1 MEYDNGEKYLKEINH
16 LSILESIDEV
26 FDGVTSLMTEN
37 AIMYGSTI
45 TALLSGLPIVGDL
58 DIAVSNQEFKILSQ
72 NVANSV
78 KWIQVDGKTIQER
91 EAGMRFGS
99 AKLITMAESSN
110 HSYPSSNP
118 YAKAK
123 HLPISNVVAFQTV
136 NNARIQIIE
145 SKSMTGDLLEDAI
158 EVVRKVDFVF
168 CGMAVDRYGRVLE
181 AIPNAYSD
189 CLQRV
194 IRIKDYQP
202 RTDPKQMKARFH
214 KYIKR
219 GWSLGV
225 SIDQALLNLG
235 RSKREYDKK
244 LATKKKS
251 SISKRVSLFMVKKN
265 SSRGTVIETRP
276 SLFYFVDSKVFVRDV
291 LRDYATDLGIKLNTT
306 TNGRGNLECWAIE
319 SSKEMTPS
327 TAKDI
332 VKAADGYFTN
342 KYHITYDKINEISQ
356 RLSTTGRIN
365 AKPKPMK
372 ATYGSF
378 SATTTSSSY
387 IINNNSS

>member
-72 NVANSV
+72 NIANSV

-91 EAGMRFGS
+91 ETGMRFGS
-99 AKLITMAESSN
+99 AKLGLTITEASN
-110 HSYPSSNP
+110 HSYPSSYPSSNP

-145 SKSMTGDLLEDAI
+145 SKSMTGDLLEDAL

-168 CGMAVDRYGRVLE
+168 CGIAVDRYGRVLE

-202 RTDPKQMKARFH
+202 RTDSKQMKTRFH

-225 SIDQALLNLG
+225 SIDQALLNLEKV
-235 RSKREYDKK
+235 KREYDKK
-244 LATKKKS
+244 LAMKKKS
-251 SISKRVSLFMVKKN
+251 SISKSVSLFMIKKN
-265 SSRGTVIETRP
+265 SLKGTVIETFP
-276 SLFYFVDSKVFVRDV
+276 SLFYFVDSKIHVRDV
-291 LRDYATDLGIKLNTT
+291 LRDYATDLGIKLNVI
-306 TNGRGNLECWAIE
+306 TNDRGNLEFWAVE
-319 SSKEMTPS
+319 NLKKMTPS
-327 TAKDI
+327 IARDI
-332 VKAADGYFTN
+332 VKAADSYFTN
-342 KYHITYDKINEISQ
+342 KYHITYDTITKISQ
-356 RLSTTGRIN
+356 KLKSVKTTHS
-365 AKPKPMK
+365 
-372 ATYGSF
+372 SF
-378 SATTTSSSY
+378 SATTTSGGY